1 MDNDGQGQSLMA
13 IIDASSTEKDMKSC
27 IKRMIPDEVD
37 TVTLWLENCSFDRF
51 IEWIAVLEGERGI
64 GVNQISVEAEQVNK
78 DKVSSKVMLS
88 H

>member
-1 MDNDGQGQSLMA
+1 MDNDEQGLSLMA
-13 IIDASSTEKDMKSC
+13 IIDASSAEKDMKSC

-51 IEWIAVLEGERGI
+51 IEWIAILEAEHSI
-64 GVNQISVEAEQVNK
+64 TVNQISVEAEQVNK

>member
-1 MDNDGQGQSLMA
+1 
-13 IIDASSTEKDMKSC
+13 
-27 IKRMIPDEVD
+27 MIPDEVD

-51 IEWIAVLEGERGI
+51 IEWIAILEAEHSI
-64 GVNQISVEAEQVNK
+64 TVNQISVEAEQVNK

>member
-27 IKRMIPDEVD
+27 IKRMIPDEAD

-51 IEWIAVLEGERGI
+51 IEWIAILEAEHSI
-64 GVNQISVEAEQVNK
+64 TVNQISVEAEQVNK